1 MSLED
6 VARLPRRL
14 PGTHFTC
21 LTSTKV
27 QILTPAAAPS
37 RIGGRCGGGAVV
49 RGARGVGCVCVC
61 GLAAALAH
69 AQLRM
74 LTYADVC

>member
-21 LTSTKV
+21 FTGTKV
-27 QILTPAAAPS
+27 QILTPTAAPS

-49 RGARGVGCVCVC
+49 RGARGVGCAC
-61 GLAAALAH
+61 GGVAATLAH